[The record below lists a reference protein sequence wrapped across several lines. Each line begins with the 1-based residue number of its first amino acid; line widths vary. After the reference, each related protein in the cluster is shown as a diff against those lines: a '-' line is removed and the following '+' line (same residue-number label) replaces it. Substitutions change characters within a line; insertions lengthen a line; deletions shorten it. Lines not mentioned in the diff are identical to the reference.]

1 MKHSIVESARE
12 VCGSVRAG
20 GKNLKIMWWNNEIK
34 LAVKKKEVL
43 VPRDEEAK
51 ERRMVAY
58 REEKG

>member
-1 MKHSIVESARE
+1 M
-12 VCGSVRAG
+12 CGSVRAG

-34 LAVKKKEVL
+34 LAVKRKEVL